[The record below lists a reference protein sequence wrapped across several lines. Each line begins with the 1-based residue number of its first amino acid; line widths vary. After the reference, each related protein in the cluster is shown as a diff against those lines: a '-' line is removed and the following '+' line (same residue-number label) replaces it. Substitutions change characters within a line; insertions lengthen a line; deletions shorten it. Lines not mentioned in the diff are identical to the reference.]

1 MATKKAPSKKAPAKK
16 TTAKKTTAKRLSLI
30 EQTVANAVE
39 KHAREGRGHL
49 AMVNT
54 KLSQIEGCF
63 YEVGGALSKLR
74 EPRVWSALGFES
86 FEALVETIPNLSL
99 ATANRLIRITEHY
112 QEPTAIALTQTKAIA
127 LLTYVEATP
136 EADDAESLASEDAVV
151 GGLPISKQS
160 ARGIL
165 EAAAE
170 VRTVPKKPKRPG
182 EAEARAHATSF
193 ERALEPLTKEAVN
206 VRVVHRKGTFRV
218 LVDMP
223 VGLLPSLS
231 VKRKK

>member
-1 MATKKAPSKKAPAKK
+1 MATKKAPAKKAPAKK
-16 TTAKKTTAKRLSLI
+16 APAKTTAKSLSLI
-30 EQTVANAVE
+30 AKTVANAVE

-63 YEVGGALSKLR
+63 YEVGGALRKLR
-74 EPRVWSALGFES
+74 EPRVWGALGFES
-86 FEALVETIPNLSL
+86 FEALVETVPNLSL
-99 ATANRLIRITEHY
+99 PTANRLIRITEHY
-112 QEPTAIALTQTKAIA
+112 QEPTAIALTQSKAIA

-136 EADDAESLASEDAVV
+136 EADDAESLASEDALV
-151 GGLPISKQS
+151 GGLPISMQS
-160 ARGIL
+160 VRGIL

-170 VRTVPKKPKRPG
+170 VRPVPKKPKRLG

-193 ERALEPLTKEAVN
+193 ERALEPLTREAVN
-206 VRVVHRKGTFRV
+206 VRVVHRKGAFRV

-223 VGLLPSLS
+223 VALLPSLS